1 MMVNEGFFEKWHIE
15 MNNLL
20 RKFLL
25 FAGFF
30 FSLSIAF
37 AQNSKAGMDE
47 VLNAI
52 KHNHIQD
59 IGKYL
64 DNFVPITINNNQA
77 NYSHNQAQLVLNDFF
92 GKNPPR
98 DFVVMNTGTPNSTS
112 KFTISDFTSPN
123 GKFNIYIL
131 TRQKDNSYVV
141 KEIRISKE

>member
-1 MMVNEGFFEKWHIE
+1 MPIRGFFERCIFE

-20 RKFLL
+20 KKIIL
-25 FAGFF
+25 FTGFF
-30 FSLSIAF
+30 FVLSVAF
-37 AQNSKAGMDE
+37 AQGGKAGMDE

-52 KHNHIQD
+52 KHNHIQE

-64 DNFVPITINNNQA
+64 DNFVPITIGNNQA

-92 GKNPPR
+92 SKNPPH
-98 DFVVMNTGTPNSTS
+98 DFVVMNTGTPNPTS
-112 KFTISDFTSPN
+112 RFTIADFATPN